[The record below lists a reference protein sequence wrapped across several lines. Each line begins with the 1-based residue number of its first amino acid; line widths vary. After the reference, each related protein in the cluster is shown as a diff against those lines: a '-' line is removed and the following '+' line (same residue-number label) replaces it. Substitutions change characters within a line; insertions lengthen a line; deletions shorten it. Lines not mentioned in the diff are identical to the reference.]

1 MRGYTTVPNRVEEA
15 ITHAR
20 FTATQLKVV
29 RCVVRLTYGRH
40 RRAAAI
46 SVPQL
51 AAACGR
57 KHSRGFRRQLCALVN
72 NGVVIRVTPAAG
84 RAASSYRLNTN
95 FERWGDFS
103 VPVRELE
110 RVFDKLT

>member
-1 MRGYTTVPNRVEEA
+1 
-15 ITHAR
+15 
-20 FTATQLKVV
+20 
-29 RCVVRLTYGRH
+29 
-40 RRAAAI
+40 
-46 SVPQL
+46 
-51 AAACGR
+51 
-57 KHSRGFRRQLCALVN
+57 VN